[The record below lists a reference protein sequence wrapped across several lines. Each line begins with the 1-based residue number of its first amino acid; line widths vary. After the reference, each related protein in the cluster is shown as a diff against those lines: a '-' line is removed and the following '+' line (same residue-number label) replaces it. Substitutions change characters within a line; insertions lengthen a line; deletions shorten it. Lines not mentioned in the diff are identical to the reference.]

1 MTGVWRPG
9 ACLWSQRAETSH
21 PCAPLWLL
29 CSALAVPLISHI
41 SSRSDI
47 RHILVTPLSDHSVSG
62 PHLPTNEKLNQRIPQ
77 TRRKSTG
84 DKANLMSLR
93 HLNVNNDPQT
103 FLLLQLNSDSE
114 PIGCG
119 F

>member
-1 MTGVWRPG
+1 MLRGVYLQEQRGSHAGTWSPSHPFSRVHTLTRRSQPSKVTGVWRLG

-62 PHLPTNEKLNQRIPQ
+62 PHLPTN
-77 TRRKSTG
+77 
-84 DKANLMSLR
+84 
-93 HLNVNNDPQT
+93 
-103 FLLLQLNSDSE
+103 
-114 PIGCG
+114 
-119 F
+119 